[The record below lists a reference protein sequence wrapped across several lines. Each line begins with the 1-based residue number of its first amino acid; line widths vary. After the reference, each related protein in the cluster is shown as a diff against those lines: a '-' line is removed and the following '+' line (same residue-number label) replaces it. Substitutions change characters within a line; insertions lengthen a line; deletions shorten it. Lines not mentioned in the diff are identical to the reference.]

1 MPQIHAERRRFG
13 SGRGK
18 SKPERDL
25 HHFLPFYILWSYF
38 GSSSANLVTCANDD
52 LQSEIP
58 SLKYLKAPVGEQQ
71 TILIP
76 HPQQK
81 ALLLPAKFGDFVVE
95 TIDVP
100 KPGPGDV
107 LIKIYTT
114 ALNPMDWKIQK
125 FGIFYE
131 RFPAI
136 LGTDIAGEIEE
147 LGEGVSSLKKGDKVF
162 CQGTFDN
169 EGASFQQYA
178 IATANTLSKVVNHLL
193 PLSNLGSQ
201 PQQIPENYSYDDV
214 STIPVTLTCSWVGL
228 YNKPPYGLGFE
239 PPVTPSAFGKYA
251 GTPLVIFNG
260 AGSVGQFVIQ
270 LAKANGF
277 SPIITTASLKH
288 TEYLKTLGA
297 TNIIDRNI
305 PSSELGAEIK
315 KITSKPITAVYD
327 AVASPEM
334 QQAGLNILAPGGAI
348 ATILPPDPNL
358 KKEDGKAV
366 QHVTGILK
374 LPHNQALLKDMY
386 SVLTKLLEDGHL
398 KPNPLEVLPNG
409 LAGIPGGLDRLE
421 KNLVSGIK
429 LVVHP
434 FETP

>member
-1 MPQIHAERRRFG
+1 
-13 SGRGK
+13 
-18 SKPERDL
+18 
-25 HHFLPFYILWSYF
+25 
-38 GSSSANLVTCANDD
+38 
-52 LQSEIP
+52 
-58 SLKYLKAPVGEQQ
+58 
-71 TILIP
+71 
-76 HPQQK
+76 
-81 ALLLPAKFGDFVVE
+81 
-95 TIDVP
+95 
-100 KPGPGDV
+100 
-107 LIKIYTT
+107 
-114 ALNPMDWKIQK
+114 
-125 FGIFYE
+125 
-131 RFPAI
+131 
-136 LGTDIAGEIEE
+136 
-147 LGEGVSSLKKGDKVF
+147 
-162 CQGTFDN
+162 
-169 EGASFQQYA
+169 
-178 IATANTLSKVVNHLL
+178 
-193 PLSNLGSQ
+193 
-201 PQQIPENYSYDDV
+201 
-214 STIPVTLTCSWVGL
+214 
-228 YNKPPYGLGFE
+228 
-239 PPVTPSAFGKYA
+239 
-251 GTPLVIFNG
+251 LVIFNG

-277 SPIITTASLKH
+277 SPIIATASLKH

-348 ATILPPDPNL
+348 ATVLPPDPNL

-366 QHVTGILK
+366 QHVSGILK

>member
-1 MPQIHAERRRFG
+1 MAPQ
-13 SGRGK
+13 
-18 SKPERDL
+18 
-25 HHFLPFYILWSYF
+25 
-38 GSSSANLVTCANDD
+38 
-52 LQSEIP
+52 
-58 SLKYLKAPVGEQQ
+58 
-71 TILIP
+71 
-76 HPQQK
+76 QQK
-81 ALLLPAKFGDFVVE
+81 ALVLPAKFGNFVVE

-100 KPGPGDV
+100 KPGPGEV
-107 LIKIYTT
+107 LIKIHTT
-114 ALNPMDWKIQK
+114 ALNPVDWKIQK
-125 FGIFYE
+125 LGIFYE
-131 RFPAI
+131 KFPAI

-178 IATANTLSKVVNHLL
+178 IATANTLSK
-193 PLSNLGSQ
+193 
-201 PQQIPENYSYDDV
+201 IPEKYSYDDV

-277 SPIITTASLKH
+277 SPIIATASLKH

-305 PSSELGAEIK
+305 PSSELSAEIK

-334 QQAGLNILAPGGAI
+334 QQAGLNVLAPGGAI
-348 ATILPPDPNL
+348 ATVLPPDPNL

-366 QHVTGILK
+366 QHVSGILK